1 MSVTL
6 VLVLG
11 FHSNLKR
18 EEKKSGWECGVF
30 ALPDFVSKIRSER
43 IIGNF
48 LS

>member
-11 FHSNLKR
+11 FHSNLKM
-18 EEKKSGWECGVF
+18 EEKKSSWEWEVF
-30 ALPDFVSKIRSER
+30 ALPDFISKICSER

-48 LS
+48 MS